1 MKYILLK
8 SHEEYKVG
16 GLAPDQFFVFFQKS
30 FTWPN
35 CLELS
40 FNIFN
45 SVQLGHKIKIDC
57 TSRDMLNFNVL
68 EKNLGIVSLS
78 HSVYDFWEKMVLVFY
93 SINWPSFLFWLPLL
107 CGILGNMCI
116 AISCFNG
123 CDVINFEINL
133 IFLMKSFF
141 CMTKK
146 RRPKFKY
153 LENGNNF

>member
-78 HSVYDFWEKMVLVFY
+78 HSVYDF
-93 SINWPSFLFWLPLL
+93 
-107 CGILGNMCI
+107 
-116 AISCFNG
+116 
-123 CDVINFEINL
+123 
-133 IFLMKSFF
+133 
-141 CMTKK
+141 
-146 RRPKFKY
+146 
-153 LENGNNF
+153 